1 MALFTSSLRLC
12 RERSAGSL
20 SSAMQLL
27 IHDSPDSPVFQA
39 GWLPVYGRSTYLRAL
54 QQGSG
59 PDSHFVFPEIRVD
72 GEVVALGC
80 FQELHLSR
88 EAFFELG
95 QWFPNESGLIQRL
108 EHAFKG
114 LISKREGVMKILVA
128 GNCQISGPYGL
139 FFHPDF
145 PLSLRAE
152 LWSAL
157 LRRLSADAGTYSITL
172 IKDIPEQGADYKVF
186 SNAGDFNETRAL
198 PVMKMEIQPEWQRFD
213 DYLKALSAKYRIRA
227 KAALKKGQ
235 PLELQL
241 WGRAELSQHGERI
254 MELYEQVF
262 ARAQFRLRKIDLSY
276 FLSLF
281 DLDPDFRF
289 RVWLHQGKPVG
300 FSTLLLNGKQADA
313 HLVGIDYEANKSFSL
328 YLNILYQYV
337 SDAIELRM
345 RTLDLGRTAME
356 IKSSVGAVP
365 VNYPV
370 FVKLKNPLLNSLAC
384 LLAGKSDPEPW
395 IQRHPFRQEEQA

>member
-1 MALFTSSLRLC
+1 MAFFTSSLRLC
-12 RERSAGSL
+12 RERNAGSL

-27 IHDSPDSPVFQA
+27 IHDSPESPVFEA
-39 GWLPVYGRSTYLRAL
+39 DWLPIYGRSNYLNAL
-54 QQGSG
+54 QLGSG
-59 PDSHFVFPEIRVD
+59 GDSYFLFPEIRVD
-72 GEVVALGC
+72 GEVIALGC

-95 QWFPNESGLIQRL
+95 QWFPNERGLIQRM
-108 EHAFKG
+108 ENTFKS
-114 LISKREGVMKILVA
+114 LISKREGLIKILVA

-139 FFHPDF
+139 FFHPNF

-152 LWSAL
+152 VWASL
-157 LRRLSADAGTYSITL
+157 LGRLSADAGTYSITL
-172 IKDIPEQGADYKVF
+172 IKDIPELGADYRVF
-186 SNAGDFNETRAL
+186 SNLSDFNETRAL
-198 PVMKMEIQPEWQRFD
+198 PVMKMEIKHDWQQFD
-213 DYLKALSAKYRIRA
+213 DYLKALSAKYRIQA
-227 KAALKKGQ
+227 KAALKKGLQ
-235 PLELQL
+235 LEHQL
-241 WGRAELSQHGERI
+241 WGKAEVAQHGERI

-262 ARAQFRLRKIDLSY
+262 ARAQFRLRKVDLSY

-281 DLDPDFRF
+281 DLGPDYRF
-289 RVWLHQGKPVG
+289 HVWLHQGQPVG

-328 YLNILYQYV
+328 YLNILYQYIN
-337 SDAIELRM
+337 DAIVLRT

-384 LLAGKSDPEPW
+384 LLAGKSETEPW
-395 IQRHPFRQEEQA
+395 VQRHPFRQEEPT